1 MRPKIVA
8 SNALQWWPKTA
19 SFCIFA
25 TLKCCVY
32 FGWSVNSFLCSVKAR
47 NSWLVLTICSKSRS
61 FQISW
66 LKQSESA
73 EFWQNKQTHSF
84 GFARIREISVI
95 CQIREMGTY
104 LTIDAEHANIQSS
117 LLLLRVSQRFSELHV
132 AEEGICVAFKRRI
145 NVKVHIL
152 KPLNTVKS

>member
-104 LTIDAEHANIQSS
+104 LTIDAERA
-117 LLLLRVSQRFSELHV
+117 FSFWEFHR
-132 AEEGICVAFKRRI
+132 GSPNCTW
-145 NVKVHIL
+145 L
-152 KPLNTVKS
+152 KFVFLSKGESMSKYIFWNL